1 MAKHI
6 NTQDERVAF
15 LERVVKGEPMSPTA
29 WFQFCANSTDCDP
42 FPSGWSQ
49 ADNITICLALAKV
62 LPSFGPEYRAKGYPA
77 IIDAIE
83 VALLKKVSEI
93 IVNLSQSNKN
103 QTSTIAALRKEVKKL
118 RFGVIPEL
126 KAKLIAADVEGV
138 YAGEVEDIVED
149 AEGLTDEE
157 VEDITRDV
165 IKYHWEAT
173 GGNLKETAKL
183 CGMTQTALR
192 KAMLEYEI
200 F

>member
-1 MAKHI
+1 M
-6 NTQDERVAF
+6 
-15 LERVVKGEPMSPTA
+15 
-29 WFQFCANSTDCDP
+29 
-42 FPSGWSQ
+42 
-49 ADNITICLALAKV
+49 
-62 LPSFGPEYRAKGYPA
+62 
-77 IIDAIE
+77 
-83 VALLKKVSEI
+83 KKVSEI
-93 IVNLSQSNKN
+93 IVNLSQSNRN

-138 YAGEVEDIVED
+138 YAGEVDEIVSD
-149 AEGLTDEE
+149 ADALTDEE

-173 GGNLKETAKL
+173 GRNLKETAKL